1 MFICL
6 KNALM
11 PSENQQVLRL
21 RLLDLMKPIFKNH
34 SLQNIFVLIV
44 GYFGLMFV
52 RQAFDFWEDE
62 EWFAAFLN
70 GAFGYCLFA
79 SLLGFPPFDKLMK

>member
-11 PSENQQVLRL
+11 PSEDQQALRL
-21 RLLDLMKPIFKNH
+21 RLLDTMKPIFKNH
-34 SLQNIFVLIV
+34 SLQNIFVLVV

-52 RQAFDFWEDE
+52 RQAIGYWNDE
-62 EWFAAFLN
+62 EWFASALN
-70 GAFGYCLFA
+70 GVFAYALFG
-79 SLLGFPPFDKLMK
+79 SLLGFSPFSKLMK

>member
-1 MFICL
+1 
-6 KNALM
+6 M

-21 RLLDLMKPIFKNH
+21 RLLDSMKPIFKNH

-52 RQAFDFWEDE
+52 RQAIGYWNDE
-62 EWFAAFLN
+62 EWFASALN
-70 GAFGYCLFA
+70 GGFAYALFG
-79 SLLGFPPFDKLMK
+79 SLLGFPPMNKIIK